1 MIRRPLL
8 PHQAVPPTE
17 EYNVESR
24 PNVKKLNQETTIEIK
39 EFIAQHRG
47 LYEDFIQERQ
57 QRLAGEA
64 CKGDAADYAEANK
77 KFHNMSCDAANLAG
91 ILETHTMGAAL
102 GAGRKF
108 SPLASNRYARDHFL
122 EALQLG
128 LSDVVQKKTTKLYE
142 IRISDPRWALSK
154 HELSFDM
161 KSMTSRVKRSLR
173 EIGYHGVLFMM
184 VERSISFN
192 EKGYFQPQLHGFV
205 WPKKKAI
212 KPSAAEMLLA
222 KRFGKKDQ
230 QDHVRFERVK
240 PRDDRELELL
250 FARAMAFPKSQIVPL
265 LNEDIPGFDLMLEV
279 GSVISAKS
287 KNLNEN
293 DALQISAILAQYEI
307 DDTVI
312 AVGDGTKLRKL
323 GKKAIDAKCKALEHL
338 SIPTGKRVRKLVA
351 KAL

>member
-1 MIRRPLL
+1 MRLALL
-8 PHQAVPPTE
+8 PRQAVPLTE
-17 EYNVESR
+17 ENNVESR
-24 PNVKKLNQETTIEIK
+24 PNVKKLNKETTIEIK
-39 EFIAQHRG
+39 EFIAQDRG

-57 QRLAGEA
+57 QRLATEA
-64 CKGDAADYAEANK
+64 CKGDAAHYADANK
-77 KFHNMSCDAANLAG
+77 KFHDMSCDAANLAG
-91 ILETHTMGAAL
+91 ILETHTIGAAL

-108 SPLASNRYARDHFL
+108 SPLASNRYARDHFF

-173 EIGYHGVLFMM
+173 EIGYHAVLFMM

-205 WPKKKAI
+205 WPKKKKAI
-212 KPSAAEMLLA
+212 EPSAAEMLLA
-222 KRFGKKDQ
+222 KRFGKKDH

-250 FARAMAFPKSQIVPL
+250 FARAIAFPKSQIVPL

-279 GSVISAKS
+279 GSVMSAKS
-287 KNLNEN
+287 KNLSEN

-323 GKKAIDAKCKALEHL
+323 GKKAIDAKSKASKHL